1 MPIFGKILGQ
11 PLSLFNNARRS
22 GVAQSGR
29 RITPTVSC
37 VGDRLS
43 GDVRLSKAASAPS
56 IDGSHVIL
64 QIDKWH
70 GVLARPLP
78 HVIFKIEK

>member
-11 PLSLFNNARRS
+11 PLPYLIMPGA
-22 GVAQSGR
+22 
-29 RITPTVSC
+29 
-37 VGDRLS
+37 VGWLN
-43 GDVRLSKAASAPS
+43 KAASAPS

>member
-11 PLSLFNNARRS
+11 PLPYLIMPGAVGWRNRASVSRQQSATWATDYPATGSLAK
-22 GVAQSGR
+22 
-29 RITPTVSC
+29 
-37 VGDRLS
+37 RLLPH
-43 GDVRLSKAASAPS
+43 LSTAP
-56 IDGSHVIL
+56 HVIF

-78 HVIFKIEK
+78 HVIFKIEQ